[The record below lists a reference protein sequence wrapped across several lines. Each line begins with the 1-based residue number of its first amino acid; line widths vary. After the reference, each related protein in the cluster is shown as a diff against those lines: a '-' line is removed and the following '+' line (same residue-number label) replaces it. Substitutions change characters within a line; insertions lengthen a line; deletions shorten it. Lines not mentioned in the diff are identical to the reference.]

1 MEATTNEQATV
12 KIVRMGRDE
21 IIVNITEG
29 VNTVADAFAIANMH
43 FDTIGRDVYCDGV
56 KAEGHYKVNDGDVLS
71 IVADSVKA
79 GM

>member
-1 MEATTNEQATV
+1 METTNQATV

-21 IIVNITEG
+21 VIVNIEDAITTVEQAFSSAG
-29 VNTVADAFAIANMH
+29 MDFNTID
-43 FDTIGRDVYCDGV
+43 RDVYCDGI
-56 KAEGHYKVNDGDVLS
+56 KAEGSYKVNDGDVLS